1 MRTDT
6 ISSSSHRELPKCGS
20 RGFSRPRGARACI
33 GILRPHPSPDG
44 YSGSARARRRHPRP
58 SACAKPAGSGSPSGH
73 SRGRGA
79 QSFCIDGRLAT
90 NERTN
95 ERTTGEQRT
104 HDDWTTSGDE
114 EGRVW
119 TRGRARVV
127 IQSRRHAGR
136 TLSSEPANR
145 APWTANPRTSTQG
158 PPTRAQQTP
167 AGSRKQSAR
176 GLWRARDGRSPVND
190 VRRATDGGRRTANRE
205 SRTGER
211 NRAQ

>member
-95 ERTTGEQRT
+95 DWRTTDARRLDDERRRRRT
-104 HDDWTTSGDE
+104 
-114 EGRVW
+114 RVDAW
-119 TRGRARVV
+119 ARARRDPITTPRRANLVV
-127 IQSRRHAGR
+127 R
-136 TLSSEPANR
+136 TREPRTVDREPANLDAR
-145 APWTANPRTSTQG
+145 PTNP
-158 PPTRAQQTP
+158 
-167 AGSRKQSAR
+167 
-176 GLWRARDGRSPVND
+176 
-190 VRRATDGGRRTANRE
+190 RATDTGRKQKTECARPMACAGR
-205 SRTGER
+205 SLAR
-211 NRAQ
+211 Q